1 MWVLICFCDFAF
13 SDGKPAVFLIA
24 RMIVLNE
31 VKFWSESRDLVSEN
45 SVVQAVGG
53 AMNVK
58 NVENLRS

>member
-13 SDGKPAVFLIA
+13 SDGKPVVFSIA
-24 RMIVLNE
+24 QMIILNE

-45 SVVQAVGG
+45 SVVQVVDGG
-53 AMNVK
+53 MNVK

>member
-13 SDGKPAVFLIA
+13 SDGKPVVFSIA

-31 VKFWSESRDLVSEN
+31 VKFWFESRDLVSED
-45 SVVQAVGG
+45 SVVQVVDD
-53 AMNVK
+53 AMNEK